1 MRSLVHRAEPL
12 SLRAAAPVRPALSA
26 DRLIAGGVAGLGVAS
41 AVMLARAAGDWRFAV
56 GFVVGFATIAAAT
69 VLFARGRGG
78 TAADGAAPR
87 ADRALL
93 RTILDMTAEPAALTD
108 RAGRLV
114 AANAAYIDRFGPAA
128 VPPALPGLDLYVDAI
143 AAAGRTAWREGEA
156 DSQLGATRVH
166 LHATRTGVGEDHL
179 LWRIGDGRGEGRTD
193 AMRLIGGGFGERLGR
208 AGLMAAL
215 IDERGRILV
224 ANKVFSLR
232 ATGSHTMNCAGRDF
246 AACLVQNG
254 EGLLR
259 FARDDENADPLR
271 LLHIPLDDGELAAG
285 AAAMLLFDE
294 PVAPEQEGSTTR
306 PDDLYGLLGM
316 LPLGLALIDRDG
328 RFLFQNE
335 TFLRAAG
342 QTEAG
347 RVVYPSDLVVKEDKS
362 AVSDAVRRFAAS
374 NTKGTPS
381 PFTNNRLLS
390 GDVAVRLRNRPE
402 EPVSLTV
409 ASARGLGEATVL
421 LSLKDSG
428 EEGRL
433 QRQVAQATKMQAVGQ
448 LAGGVAHDFNNIL
461 TAVLG
466 HCDLILM
473 RHTPGDSDYDDIQQI
488 RHNAN
493 RAAGLTRQ
501 LLAFSR
507 QQTLRPQ
514 VLQLPDV
521 VSEVSNLLR
530 RLLGDSLQLVINHG
544 RALGPVRADPGQL
557 EQVIVNLAVNARDAM
572 PNGGTLTIRTY
583 GVTAAEVRRL
593 GADILPIGDYTA
605 ISVTDEGSG
614 IPPDVL
620 PKIFE
625 PFFTT
630 KEVGKG
636 TGLGLSTVYGIV
648 KQSGGFIFADSE
660 IGRGTSFV
668 IYLPVFQGETAETQA
683 AAPVK
688 VAPQELWGTGSI
700 LVVEDEDMV
709 RSVAERALTRQGY
722 QVRTAANGEEALE
735 VLAQMTAEAG
745 GEAGFDLLISDVM
758 MPTMDG
764 PTMVRHA
771 RERFPDLPIL
781 FMSGYAEE
789 QLRKSIDLENVSFLA
804 KPFSVQQ
811 LAEAARDALA
821 RHTRAEPARAR

>member
-1 MRSLVHRAEPL
+1 M
-12 SLRAAAPVRPALSA
+12 LRAAMARAPGLSA
-26 DRLIAGGVAGLGVAS
+26 DRLIQIGVAGLGIAS
-41 AVMLARAAGDWRFAV
+41 AVLLARAAGDWRFGI
-56 GFVVGFATIAAAT
+56 GFLVGFAALAAAGM
-69 VLFARGRGG
+69 LAARWRAGVVAGQ
-78 TAADGAAPR
+78 AVPR

-93 RTILDMTAEPAALTD
+93 RAALDATEQPAAITD

-114 AANAAYIDRFGPAA
+114 AANLSWLDRFGPNAA
-128 VPPALPGLDLYVDAI
+128 PPALPGLDLYAEAI
-143 AAAGRTAWREGEA
+143 AAAGRSAWREGQA
-156 DSQLGATRVH
+156 DTQLGATRVQIK
-166 LHATRTGVGEDHL
+166 ATRAGVGEDHL
-179 LWRIGDGRGEGRTD
+179 MWRIGDGGGQGRAD
-193 AMRLIGGGFGERLGR
+193 ALRLIGGGFGERLGR

-215 IDERGRILV
+215 IDERGRIRI
-224 ANKVFSLR
+224 ANKVFAMR
-232 ATGSHTMNCAGRDF
+232 ASGGSAHSYAGRDF
-246 AACLVQNG
+246 AGSLVQDE

-259 FARDDENADPLR
+259 FAADPVDADPLR
-271 LLHIPLDDGELAAG
+271 LLHIPLDDGEMAAG
-285 AAAMLLFDE
+285 AAAMLLFDD
-294 PVAPEQEGSTTR
+294 PPQRGRIEQQTR
-306 PDDLYGLLGM
+306 PSDLFGLLAM
-316 LPLGLALIDRDG
+316 LPLGLALVDRDG
-328 RFLFQNE
+328 RFLFKNE
-335 TFLRAAG
+335 AFARAAG
-342 QTEAG
+342 ATESEAAI
-347 RVVYPSDLVVKEDKS
+347 YPGDLVVKEDKS
-362 AVSDAVRRFAAS
+362 AVADAVRRFAATRPGG
-374 NTKGTPS
+374 NGAGP
-381 PFTNNRLLS
+381 LLS
-390 GDVAVRLRNRPE
+390 GDIAVRLRHRPD

-409 ASARGLGEATVL
+409 ASAAGLGDASVL
-421 LSLKDSG
+421 LSLKDG
-428 EEGRL
+428 AEEGRL
-433 QRQVAQATKMQAVGQ
+433 QRQVAQANKMQAVGQ

-488 RHNAN
+488 RQNAN

-530 RLLGDSLQLVINHG
+530 RLMGETMQLVINHG

-572 PNGGTLTIRTY
+572 PEGGTLTIRTY
-583 GVTAAEVRRL
+583 AVSAAEVRRL
-593 GADILPIGDYTA
+593 GADILPPGDYSA
-605 ISVTDEGSG
+605 ISVTDTGTG
-614 IPPDVL
+614 IPPNIL

-660 IGRGTSFV
+660 MGKGTSFV
-668 IYLPVFQGETAETQA
+668 VYLPVFHGDAGEAQTAA
-683 AAPVK
+683 VKAP
-688 VAPQELWGTGSI
+688 AQELWGTGSI

-722 QVRTAANGEEALE
+722 KVRTAANGEEALE
-735 VLAQMTAEAG
+735 VLAQVEAD
-745 GEAGFDLLISDVM
+745 EKDEGFDLLISDVM

-771 RERFPDLPIL
+771 RQRFPDMPIL

-789 QLRKSIDLENVSFLA
+789 QLRKSIDLDNVSFLA

-811 LAEAARDALA
+811 LAEAARDTLA
-821 RHTRAEPARAR
+821 RHRAARSK